1 MRDAAAVFCSPSQ
14 VSAQRLATHRCVKLR
29 AAAPA
34 AQTRNGSGSGAPA
47 RCASTPPAV
56 LQRAPFLEV
65 PVIASSW
72 QLGCNVRE
80 ND

>member
-1 MRDAAAVFCSPSQ
+1 MLRCTIRHPPSQ
-14 VSAQRLATHRCVKLR
+14 VSAERLATHRCVKLR

-34 AQTRNGSGSGAPA
+34 AQTLNGSGSGAPA

-65 PVIASSW
+65 PVIFRIGRGS
-72 QLGCNVRE
+72 NVRE
-80 ND
+80 NH